1 MTKPVSLVVD
11 VLSNLS
17 AGGMVFEKRVLLTM
31 FRTTTRKIQKERRR
45 FEQRVLYILKV
56 LMQRNFTPFFMMEL

>member
-31 FRTTTRKIQKERRR
+31 FRTTTRKIQKERRL
-45 FEQRVLYILKV
+45 FE
-56 LMQRNFTPFFMMEL
+56 